1 MKSRLT
7 FWIAL
12 VAALSITAAL
22 FAACNGSGAV
32 TLATTGDYHPFNFVD
47 DAGEI
52 DGLERE
58 MGDELCRRADLECEW
73 IVNDWDAMIPDLV
86 AEDFDAIV
94 AGMSITAERDETIDF
109 TQPYYP
115 PTPSVY
121 LALAGAGDEAAQGR
135 LGAHDNTI
143 YSDYLTASGIPFHA
157 FSSGEDQVDALFDG
171 SVDAILVDQA
181 FAAGKLMEF
190 EGRLA
195 IVGPSVELDMGI
207 GIGVREDSE
216 LKAKLD
222 EALSSMKADGSLN
235 DIILKWVG
243 EDAVTF

>member
-12 VAALSITAAL
+12 MAALSIAAASV
-22 FAACNGSGAV
+22 AACGGAETV
-32 TLATTGDYHPFNFVD
+32 TLATDGDYHPFNFVND
-47 DAGEI
+47 DGEI
-52 DGLERE
+52 DGLERD
-58 MGDELCRRADLECEW
+58 MGDELCRRAGLECEW
-73 IVNDWDAMIPDLV
+73 IVNDWDTLIPNLV
-86 AEDFDAIV
+86 AEDFDAII
-94 AGMSITAERDETIDF
+94 AGMSITSERDETIDF

-121 LALAGAGDEAAQGR
+121 LALAGAGDTAAKGT
-135 LGAHDNTI
+135 LGVFANSI
-143 YSDYLTASGIPFHA
+143 YSDYATQEGLPFVAFESSDAQIDAVLSG
-157 FSSGEDQVDALFDG
+157 DVDA
-171 SVDAILVDQA
+171 ALVDHG
-181 FAAGKLMEF
+181 FAVEKLAES

-207 GIGVREDSE
+207 GIGVREDGD

-222 EALSSMKADGSLN
+222 KALSSMKADGSLN

-243 EDAVTF
+243 EDAATF